1 MLKDARRGYWKV
13 ALVRKRLIALK
24 AFVLV
29 GACHSAL
36 AYASVSMPA
45 HVKGEIRTI
54 SGEASDVALGLALGF
69 FFGVSIPRA
78 RCDSLRAPLTN
89 GKVL

>member
-45 HVKGEIRTI
+45 HVKEIRTI
-54 SGEASDVALGLALGF
+54 SGEASDEALRLALGF
-69 FFGVSIPRA
+69 FLGVSIPRA